1 MNLFEQYG
9 IKEVAD
15 VTFFEINAQ
24 GQEIPVLYLDTLKV
38 STLEQTATQ
47 TEARGGKG
55 NPPLIIWDYG
65 KEITVNLEDALFS
78 VQSLT
83 MLYSRTDAVK
93 QAAAGSPVTIHL
105 NEEVIT
111 GVAGAISLTKLP
123 AGQDPVDP
131 RAFSLETGE
140 VTEVTVSGS
149 DLSIGTDPN
158 KRFRVF
164 YQVAQATPDKAVQ
177 ITISAGTF
185 PGTYKIVGDT
195 YARNRNTGRD
205 EFFQFVIPRA
215 KMGAEVTLTMEAEGD
230 PSTFSMPMRVLR
242 PDNGEMMYLVKYD
255 LDD

>member
-15 VTFFEINAQ
+15 VTFFEISAA
-24 GQEIPVLYLDTLKV
+24 GEEIPVLYLDTLKV

-78 VQSLT
+78 MQSLA
-83 MLYSRTDAVK
+83 MLYSNEEAVQVSDVGK
-93 QAAAGSPVTIHL
+93 AVTIHL
-105 NEEVIT
+105 TEEVTTGALGAVTLAKTTNDQASDIRAIDPTTGERPAVTIT
-111 GVAGAISLTKLP
+111 G
-123 AGQDPVDP
+123 
-131 RAFSLETGE
+131 
-140 VTEVTVSGS
+140 S
-149 DLSIGTDPN
+149 DITIGTEAS
-158 KRFRVF
+158 KVYRVF
-164 YQVAQATPDKAVQ
+164 YRVEQVEPDKAVS

-195 YARNRNTGRD
+195 YARNRNTGKD
-205 EFFQFVIPRA
+205 EYFQFIIPRA

-230 PSTFSMPMRVLR
+230 PSTFNMPMRVLR
-242 PDNGEMMYLVKYD
+242 PADGKMMYLVKYSLED
-255 LDD
+255 